1 MPTYV
6 YRCSACGHEFEQF
19 QKMADDPLTICPE
32 CGGEI
37 HRVIHPVGVV
47 FKGSGWYITDSR
59 KKDADSK
66 AAKSNGAAKGKDKD
80 SKEPATSGA
89 DAKPVSTS
97 KSEKAAKAAAD

>member
-6 YRCSACGHEFEQF
+6 YRCSSCGHEFEQF
-19 QKMADDPLTICPE
+19 QKMSDDPLTICPA

-59 KKDADSK
+59 KKDKDSERK
-66 AAKSNGAAKGKDKD
+66 DGAAKAKDKTAR
-80 SKEPATSGA
+80 EPAKAGTDATSESS
-89 DAKPVSTS
+89 AKSDKP
-97 KSEKAAKAAAD
+97 AKAAAD

>member
-19 QKMADDPLTICPE
+19 QKMADDPLTICPA

-59 KKDADSK
+59 KKDADAK
-66 AAKSNGAAKGKDKD
+66 DGAAKSKKGD
-80 SKEPATSGA
+80 KEPAKAGT
-89 DAKPVSTS
+89 DAKAEPSS
-97 KSEKAAKAAAD
+97 KSEKPAKAAAD